1 MSDDENPAD
10 RKTPAKTQEDWSYL
24 WNGAEKSEKMWVI
37 VGPLHAV
44 FANWKAIVFVLLLVL
59 YINKPEILKAIE
71 TLLGGG
77 E

>member
-1 MSDDENPAD
+1 MSEEENPAD
-10 RKTPAKTQEDWSYL
+10 RVTPAKTQSDWKFI
-24 WNGAEKSEKMWVI
+24 WDGAEKSHKAWVI
-37 VGPLHAV
+37 IGPLHAV
-44 FANWKAIVFVLLLVL
+44 LANWKAIVFVLLLIL